1 MPSLAI
7 AGRIA
12 MIAVSCALPLA
23 LCGCPERATNA
34 AAPAPTPAVQPSN
47 ETIMNVAPDTTA
59 LPPAKPAAKP
69 PQVPVAAGTAPVLNL
84 PAEKPEP
91 PRPRRPAEAAA
102 KPDDE
107 PAVRPQPPQI
117 FPQLSPTE
125 LADLKRS
132 TNNDLVTAERNLSQA
147 NGRRLDAEQQD
158 LVDKIRSAV
167 KESRQASSGGDWRS
181 ASNLAKKA
189 LLQSRDLIKLL

>member
-1 MPSLAI
+1 MPSRAI

-84 PAEKPEP
+84 P
-91 PRPRRPAEAAA
+91 AA

-181 ASNLAKKA
+181 A
-189 LLQSRDLIKLL
+189 